1 MKKLLLILLL
11 YILIGYSKLYSQINL
26 QLLPTKEFNLIS
38 DDLINITLQS
48 PTTENVDLQI
58 SAKHLESNQILFIAN
73 LLNFSVSTQTSFI
86 NSKTYN
92 LTIQFNST
100 NLFNGSKFLK
110 SGTYKVC
117 VVVKTHNQAEELASE
132 CEEYK
137 NFPINPP
144 MLLNPEDNGEV
155 NNLQP
160 ILYWI
165 PPTPIYDTKNINYKL
180 NLVTINPGQNQFE
193 AISSNSPLLSTTVQ
207 SITNLIY
214 PINAMPLNF
223 GKSYAWQVEALDGNI
238 SLGKTEIWKFQ
249 IQRDSIE
256 ELKEKYRMMSFIL
269 LAKPGE
275 VSRIYET
282 NEDLKIVYEG
292 IVLEDTKIEIFDV
305 NNKSIQVVDAK
316 QVFVI
321 GGGRYV
327 INLDQISSIKTN
339 KTYTVQ
345 ITAAKETRA
354 STFTFKRSKE

>member
-48 PTTENVDLQI
+48 PTAENVDLQI
-58 SAKHLESNQILFIAN
+58 SAKHLESNQILFNAN

-144 MLLNPEDNGEV
+144 MLLNPEDNGVV

-160 ILYWI
+160 ILNWI
-165 PPTPIYDTKNINYKL
+165 PPTPFYDTKNITYKL
-180 NLVTINPGQNQFE
+180 NLVIINPGQNQFE
-193 AISSNSPLLSTTVQ
+193 ALSSNSPLLSTNVQ

-214 PINAMPLNF
+214 PINAMPLSF

-238 SLGKTEIWKFQ
+238 SIGKTEIWKFQ

-256 ELKEKYRMMSFIL
+256 ELKEKYKLNSFVPITQ
-269 LAKPGE
+269 KPNNN
-275 VSRIYET
+275 IYLS
-282 NEDLKIVYEG
+282 NEDLKLQISG
-292 IVLEDTKIEIFDV
+292 
-305 NNKSIQVVDAK
+305 
-316 QVFVI
+316 
-321 GGGRYV
+321 
-327 INLDQISSIKTN
+327 INLDSCIFKIYNNSNN
-339 KTYTVQ
+339 KVVSDIDNKNVLSLADNKFILFTSNSASLKSNETYRLE
-345 ITAAKETRA
+345 ILYKDEIYN
-354 STFTFKRSKE
+354 FLFKYVKSN